1 MKNLLITIGIFMVVG
16 VILGVLAYFL
26 NPAFTGWQLSVLI
39 SVTIILTTIA
49 NRLIM
54 KINKK

>member
-1 MKNLLITIGIFMVVG
+1 MKTLLISIGIFVIVG